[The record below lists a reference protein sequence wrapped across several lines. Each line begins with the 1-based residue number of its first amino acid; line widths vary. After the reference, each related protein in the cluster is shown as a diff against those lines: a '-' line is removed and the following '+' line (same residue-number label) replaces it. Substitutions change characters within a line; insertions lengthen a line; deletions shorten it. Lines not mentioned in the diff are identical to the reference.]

1 MGSLDTLNSRSSLV
15 SLDYDAASSDVASSD
30 EPASCTSLACSDTS
44 RTSLD
49 HVAGILGVG
58 DDILARLPVAARVR
72 LRCLSR
78 TLRFAVDESLRA
90 ETALYALLSTTH
102 PGMLPAGAPPCGA
115 ARSIRRIHSS
125 GTSGPHREETLSQPR
140 HGLQRGWRVCQQRP
154 RDPGGRYPATCS
166 RGEALAWLAAKCTRL
181 AVVTSM
187 PRGWSASTEEI
198 QDMPLLGGPGFR
210 EYGPLWVADDTS
222 VAALASACASLR
234 YLDVRRSPGVTDV
247 AISRLARACPQL
259 EHVNVAGARVSDRS
273 VRLLCQRCPRLR
285 HLCLAG
291 CGDDIGDNS
300 VSALAARCPLVEHL
314 DVSGCARVGHASLA
328 KLGSACPKLRHLNIS
343 GCSLSDATLL
353 ALARGC
359 QQLQLLDIS
368 DCKSGVTDVG
378 VSAISRG
385 CPRLR
390 HLNLRL
396 CRGVRGES
404 LGIIGQNNPDL
415 VFLDVGGLSHLP
427 DEAFRAIAAGCPA
440 LHSLGLACCEG
451 LSDATLGEIARGCPR
466 LRHLVISYCRG
477 VGPGAIRALGDG
489 CRELR
494 TLHVEYCEKVTN
506 ESIVMLMDK
515 CDQLQLL
522 RWRHVMRECSGQ
534 RDVAW

>member
-90 ETALYALLSTTH
+90 ETALYGEDLRKWGKGGPELSARALLSTTH

-385 CPRLR
+385 CPG
-390 HLNLRL
+390 
-396 CRGVRGES
+396 CATS
-404 LGIIGQNNPDL
+404 T
-415 VFLDVGGLSHLP
+415 S
-427 DEAFRAIAAGCPA
+427 ASAGA
-440 LHSLGLACCEG
+440 LGLACCEG